1 MIILTYIR
9 VWVRDPAARAVQ
21 YNQAR
26 SEGGANGCNCTP
38 PLGARSTWQAMNIIH
53 LIVYCSAM
61 YTYLNAS
68 CLHVYC
74 ARVHVRALVRSK
86 CRIGKMAI
94 RHHACVIFGVNMSA
108 APYLVPIPIGVN
120 SSLSSITHLN
130 SKKFSPAFLPT
141 FDLFSPLG
149 AKGIFIYHSPMS
161 MISGHT
167 CKWMYNNN
175 SILFLKIGTMS

>member
-1 MIILTYIR
+1 
-9 VWVRDPAARAVQ
+9 
-21 YNQAR
+21 
-26 SEGGANGCNCTP
+26 
-38 PLGARSTWQAMNIIH
+38 MNIIH
-53 LIVYCSAM
+53 LIVYCSAI

-86 CRIGKMAI
+86 FRIGKMAI

-108 APYLVPIPIGVN
+108 APSSPHPNRRKQLPIWYPISIARISVRHSFLYSIYL
-120 SSLSSITHLN
+120 
-130 SKKFSPAFLPT
+130 A
-141 FDLFSPLG
+141 SPLG

-175 SILFLKIGTMS
+175 SILFLKIGTMSYVGGGIWYMHNYWWVQVPLCALA